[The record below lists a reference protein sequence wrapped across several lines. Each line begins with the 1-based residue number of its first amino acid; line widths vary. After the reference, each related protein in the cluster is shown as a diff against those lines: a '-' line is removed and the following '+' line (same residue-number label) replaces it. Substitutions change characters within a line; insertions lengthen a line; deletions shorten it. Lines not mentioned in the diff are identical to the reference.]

1 MIGSYV
7 HIGEKAIIGKFSII
21 KEYVKILPGT
31 VLPPNSVIPPFSV
44 VAGVPGRV
52 VAELG
57 EAATDDLDCR
67 ELYRTYGVPP

>member
-7 HIGEKAIIGKFSII
+7 HIGERATIGKFSII

-31 VLPPNSVIPPFSV
+31 VLPPNSVIPAFSI

-67 ELYRTYGVPP
+67 ELYRTYGAPS